1 MATFIPVTNIPTQ
14 FVDNNGDTLVGGSL
28 EFFEGGTSTPTNL
41 FTSDG
46 TSIGT
51 SVELNAWGYPES
63 GGMAIFLFRNQS
75 KALKIVVKN
84 AAGAV
89 VGPTIDL
96 IPAVASF
103 DSTASAKL
111 DLITVTSAVNL
122 NAIETTANAALPT
135 AGGTMTGDINMS
147 ADIVM
152 GAGKFLVKS
161 GTSGIAASVTQTQ
174 AGGTPLTSRVNEVAT
189 VTTTGDAVTM
199 PSAVAWISCTII
211 NNGANDLGVFPAS
224 GDDNGSGVD
233 TVTTLTT
240 GSNVTFCAITDT
252 KWEAI

>member
-28 EFFEGGTSTPTNL
+28 EFFEGGTSTPTDL
-41 FTSDG
+41 YTSDG

-63 GGMAIFLFRNQS
+63 GGMAIFLFRDQS

-103 DSTASAKL
+103 DATSSAKL
-111 DLITVTSAVNL
+111 DLITVTTAVDL
-122 NAIETTANAALPT
+122 NAIETTANAALPL

-152 GAGKFLVKS
+152 GAGKFLVKTV
-161 GTSGIAASVTQTQ
+161 TSGIAASVTQTQ

-189 VTTTGDAVTM
+189 VTSANDAVTM
-199 PSAVAWISCTII
+199 RAAVTGISQTII
-211 NNGANDLGVFPAS
+211 NNGANTMGIFPAS

-233 TVTTLTT
+233 TVTTLAS
-240 GSNVTFCAITDT
+240 GSSVTFEAYDT
-252 KWEAI
+252 TNWAEV